1 MARIPVPWATNR
13 EPAVSETAVGGKALE
28 VDFAELARRTDP
40 PLDALTLAVA
50 AELGDVDSTAA
61 REHLDALGAE
71 LAAELGPRAA
81 PAEEAEACAGV
92 LGARHGFVG
101 DVERYDDPENSMLD
115 RVLERRTGLPIL
127 LSVVYVEVARRAG
140 VDLRGVGLPG
150 HYVVG
155 HFGAEPP
162 ILLDPFAGGGPLPEE
177 PAPALVRPAGA
188 HETVL
193 RVLNNLVG
201 SYERR
206 GDLGRE
212 IRAAELR
219 LALPLDSAIRSHLE
233 AELRA
238 LRARLN

>member
-1 MARIPVPWATNR
+1 M
-13 EPAVSETAVGGKALE
+13 
-28 VDFAELARRTDP
+28 DFAELARRPDS

-50 AELGDVDSTAA
+50 AELGDVDAA
-61 REHLDALGAE
+61 AASDHLDALGAE
-71 LAAELGPRAA
+71 LAAELRPAA
-81 PAEEAEACAGV
+81 AAAEEAQACASLLGV
-92 LGARHGFVG
+92 RHGFVG
-101 DVERYDDPENSMLD
+101 DVERYDAPENSMLD

-162 ILLDPFAGGGPLPEE
+162 ILLDPFAGGRPLPEE
-177 PAPALVRPAGA
+177 PAPALVHPASA

-193 RVLNNLVG
+193 RVLTNLVG
-201 SYERR
+201 SYGRR

-219 LALPLDSAIRSHLE
+219 LVLPLDAATRSHLE
-233 AELRA
+233 AELRP